1 MCAHLMKLL
10 SLLLLTQYLT
20 LCDSMNC
27 STPGFLVFHY
37 LPELA
42 HIQVH
47 WVNDVIQPSHCLPP
61 TSPNWDNFCPC
72 KCSPGP
78 GIQSIQSANPQ
89 IWSQICLNIFLVPFF
104 PLKMIDFVASA
115 SQIFSTFIFIFLFT
129 LYSVQASLFLLHFQF
144 SSSLITETVFFM
156 RC

>member
-10 SLLLLTQYLT
+10 SLLLLTQMYLT

-27 STPGFLVFHY
+27 SIPGFLVRHY

-47 WVNDVIQPSHCLPP
+47 WVNDVIQPFHCLSP
-61 TSPNWDNFCPC
+61 TSPNLDNFCPC

-78 GIQSIQSANPQ
+78 EIQSIQSASPQ
-89 IWSQICLNIFLVPFF
+89 MWSQICLNIFLVPFS

-115 SQIFSTFIFIFLFT
+115 SQILSTFIFFFFFSSLLFT
-129 LYSVQASLFLLHFQF
+129 LYKHLSFCYIFIYLVPL
-144 SSSLITETVFFM
+144 
-156 RC
+156 